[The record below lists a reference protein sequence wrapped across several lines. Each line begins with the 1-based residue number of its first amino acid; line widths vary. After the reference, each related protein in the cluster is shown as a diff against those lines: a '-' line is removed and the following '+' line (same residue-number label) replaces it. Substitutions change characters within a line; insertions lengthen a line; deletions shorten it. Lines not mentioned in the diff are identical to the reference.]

1 MNVERFAG
9 IRTPFYYYD
18 TNILR
23 QTLDAIN
30 AETKK
35 HNNYFVHYA
44 VKANANEKVLVAMK
58 VDGVEANEENI
69 LNGSYIIQR
78 PVMFVTGDAISPS
91 EQAFIDY
98 IFSQVGYDTVESNGY
113 IPAFTPAA

>member
-30 AETKK
+30 TEIKK
-35 HNNYFVHYA
+35 HDNYFVQKRAFKELKQGIFKYAPLSRGKLCKLLGESSSEALPASSCRNQCRYSLSLIHYLCPFDLA
-44 VKANANEKVLVAMK
+44 KIM
-58 VDGVEANEENI
+58 
-69 LNGSYIIQR
+69 R
-78 PVMFVTGDAISPS
+78 PAEV
-91 EQAFIDY
+91 
-98 IFSQVGYDTVESNGY
+98 
-113 IPAFTPAA
+113 

>member
-44 VKANANEKVLVAMK
+44 VKANANLKVLK
-58 VDGVEANEENI
+58 VINEAG
-69 LNGSYIIQR
+69 LG
-78 PVMFVTGDAISPS
+78 
-91 EQAFIDY
+91 ID
-98 IFSQVGYDTVESNGY
+98 
-113 IPAFTPAA
+113 